1 MRDTAKLASI
11 KGSNLHSQQC
21 MKGPFSQILS
31 NTGFTFFFITRKTE
45 YCFMY
50 SLVICISAFL
60 NYILFPSLIFLI
72 TMLVFFSLVDKYL
85 YIAEIL
91 FPHFDIFHYVEIKT
105 SIYFET
111 PETQIKRQKTNGEKQ
126 ICNNVKIF
134 LFSFMFRMSWIIP
147 KIIEKGIFC
156 FLFHLLICL

>member
-1 MRDTAKLASI
+1 
-11 KGSNLHSQQC
+11 

-91 FPHFDIFHYVEIKT
+91 FPHFDILHYVEIKT
-105 SIYFET
+105 SIYCET

-134 LFSFMFRMSWIIP
+134 LFSFMFRMS
-147 KIIEKGIFC
+147 
-156 FLFHLLICL
+156 

>member
-1 MRDTAKLASI
+1 
-11 KGSNLHSQQC
+11 

-91 FPHFDIFHYVEIKT
+91 FPHFDIFHYVEVKT

-134 LFSFMFRMSWIIP
+134 LFSFMFRMS
-147 KIIEKGIFC
+147 
-156 FLFHLLICL
+156 